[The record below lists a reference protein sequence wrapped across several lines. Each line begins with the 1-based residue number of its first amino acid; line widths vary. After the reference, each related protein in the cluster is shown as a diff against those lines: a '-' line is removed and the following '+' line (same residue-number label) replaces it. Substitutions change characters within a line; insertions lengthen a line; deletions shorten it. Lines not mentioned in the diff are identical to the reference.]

1 MNVERIRAELEKDTK
16 VKVAG
21 LDVDGVLRGK
31 IMNKNKFLSLL
42 KNGEDQAEFGF
53 CGEPWVHVEC

>member
-1 MNVERIRAELEKDTK
+1 MNAEQIRTELAHDTK

-42 KNGEDQAEFGF
+42 KDETPSFGF
-53 CGEPWVHVEC
+53 CGEP